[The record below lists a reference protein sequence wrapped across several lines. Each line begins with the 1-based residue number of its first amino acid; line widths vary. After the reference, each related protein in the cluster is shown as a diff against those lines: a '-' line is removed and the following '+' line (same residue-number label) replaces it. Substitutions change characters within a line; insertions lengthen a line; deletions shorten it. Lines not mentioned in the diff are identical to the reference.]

1 MPKTA
6 PGGTGTWWGRSGAV
20 RTESLGTAYL
30 ALPVGPGPHPGLVIV
45 HEAAGL
51 NDNIRDICR
60 RFAAQGYAALGV
72 DLFGS
77 RNRAVCMARMFAGAM
92 AGNLDHYGVPEL
104 KTALGQLAAHPAV
117 DAARIGAVGFC
128 LGGSIVLT
136 WACTDER
143 LAAIAPY
150 YGTAPRPRR
159 AIDRMC
165 PVVGSWP
172 GRDITTRSAAVLED
186 RLTAVGIPHDVK
198 VYPGAKHAF
207 FNDQWRSYHP
217 AAAADSWQRVLA
229 FFAEHVQGD
238 RGRS

>member
-1 MPKTA
+1 M
-6 PGGTGTWWGRSGAV
+6 

-30 ALPVGPGPHPGLVIV
+30 ALPDGPGPHPGLVVV

-72 DLFGS
+72 DLFRN

-92 AGNLDHYGVPEL
+92 AGNLNHFGVPAL
-104 KTALGQLAAHPAV
+104 KAALGRLAAYPAV

-150 YGTAPRPRR
+150 YGMAPRPRR
-159 AIDRMC
+159 AIRRMC

-172 GRDITTRSAAVLED
+172 DRDVTTKSAGVLEGQ
-186 RLTAVGIPHDVK
+186 LTGAGIPHDLK
-198 VYPGAKHAF
+198 VYPGTKHAF

-217 AAAADSWQRVLA
+217 AAAADSWHRVLA
-229 FFAEHVQGD
+229 FFDEHIRGD
-238 RGRS
+238 PGPSQTDPGPPAPRGGPGSADG